1 MKHPGVIKDAVKEH
15 YADLARRADSCCAGG
30 QNRDS
35 RYDPVALQLLPQP
48 AAQASAGCGTP
59 VAFGELRRGDSVLD
73 LGSGGGIDCF
83 LAADQVGPDG
93 KVVGLDLTPAMV
105 KLARK
110 NARVL
115 RVRNVEFRL
124 ADIEQMPVK
133 SRTIDLII
141 SNCVI
146 NLSPDKYAVFAE
158 AFRVLRSGGR
168 ICVSD
173 IVLMSPLPD
182 GIRDNID
189 SWAECVSGALPKDL
203 YLSAIRSAGFTAI
216 EVLEE
221 RRYETTRT
229 GADIATVTVRAIRP

>member
-1 MKHPGVIKDAVKEH
+1 MAFYWPWLRCRPFSWRPG
-15 YADLARRADSCCAGG
+15 CCAGG
-30 QNRDS
+30 QSRHS
-35 RYDPVALQLLPQP
+35 RYDPGALQLLPQP

-59 VAFGELRRGDSVLD
+59 VAFGELRRGDTVLD

-124 ADIEQMPVK
+124 ADIERMPVK

-141 SNCVI
+141 SNCII
-146 NLSPDKYAVFAE
+146 NLSPDKSAVFAE

-189 SWAECVSGALPKDL
+189 SWAEQEF
-203 YLSAIRSAGFTAI
+203 R
-216 EVLEE
+216 
-221 RRYETTRT
+221 
-229 GADIATVTVRAIRP
+229 